1 MVDGVFA
8 ARGLKRLD
16 SWYVL
21 EIAIDPDCEGKGARV
36 PLPLVHFVVGRRY
49 FVLKKNLSL
58 SLFFFYKFATGG

>member
-1 MVDGVFA
+1 MADGVFA

-36 PLPLVHFVVGRRY
+36 LPLVHVVVGRRD
-49 FVLKKNLSL
+49 FVLKKSLSL
-58 SLFFFYKFATGG
+58 SLSFFLI